1 MKDLV
6 KLQHGEFVSLSKV
19 ETALKMSPLVDQIC
33 IHAHGSQSWCIA
45 LVVPNQ
51 KMLTEVA
58 AKMGIKDKS
67 YEELCAMDKMSKEV
81 LKQLADVGK
90 KGEKLHILI
99 QCIFCPSLGAKF
111 QPQSQSKIATFF
123 PNTMSVFLNKKSKK
137 KKRKFL
143 FFTFF
148 RDHYYLWDT
157 MTQIRMIPKH
167 LCLSGMVGIIQSKMI
182 LRIYFATFVMFY
194 VVNFSQFCC

>member
-99 QCIFCPSLGAKF
+99 RVRTDL
-111 QPQSQSKIATFF
+111 
-123 PNTMSVFLNKKSKK
+123 KS
-137 KKRKFL
+137 
-143 FFTFF
+143 T
-148 RDHYYLWDT
+148 
-157 MTQIRMIPKH
+157 
-167 LCLSGMVGIIQSKMI
+167 
-182 LRIYFATFVMFY
+182 
-194 VVNFSQFCC
+194 

>member
-99 QCIFCPSLGAKF
+99 DWPGPVARSRGPEFNPGPLPYFRGDWSWNIFYGHSRPFCWFTKAWCQLQAKVWA
-111 QPQSQSKIATFF
+111 QST
-123 PNTMSVFLNKKSKK
+123 T
-137 KKRKFL
+137 
-143 FFTFF
+143 
-148 RDHYYLWDT
+148 
-157 MTQIRMIPKH
+157 
-167 LCLSGMVGIIQSKMI
+167 
-182 LRIYFATFVMFY
+182 
-194 VVNFSQFCC
+194 